1 MFKRVLFISLSV
13 ILALLI
19 TLTTIFIVDIAYQD
33 SFRQKGD
40 EYFIVGFEKDSAAKG
55 FINEDCLGILDEFG
69 ITSIV
74 SANEVLSAQLT
85 ASSQG
90 QSVLIVTTKANI
102 SNKATYYTY
111 PLCGESSEL
120 KCMALSGIV
129 TGLGSHKLR
138 QLWRSENDEVRVT
151 AYKGIDIDRYYLSVR
166 LPIDKFE
173 FAKQNGTKTSGFPM
187 GKGEIKL

>member
-19 TLTTIFIVDIAYQD
+19 TLTKIFIVDIAYHD
-33 SFRQKGD
+33 SLKQKGD
-40 EYFIVGFEKDSAAKG
+40 EYFRVYFKKDDATKR
-55 FINEDCLGILDEFG
+55 FISQDCAGILDEFG
-69 ITSIV
+69 ITSII
-74 SANEVLSAQLT
+74 SANEVLSAELT

-90 QSVLIVTTKANI
+90 QSVLIITTKANI
-102 SNKATYYTY
+102 ANKATYYTY
-111 PLCGESSEL
+111 PLCGENSEL
-120 KCMALSGIV
+120 KCMGLSGIV
-129 TGLGSHKLR
+129 TGLGAHELR

-173 FAKQNGTKTSGFPM
+173 FAKQNGTKTNGFPT
-187 GKGEIKL
+187 GQIKLGE